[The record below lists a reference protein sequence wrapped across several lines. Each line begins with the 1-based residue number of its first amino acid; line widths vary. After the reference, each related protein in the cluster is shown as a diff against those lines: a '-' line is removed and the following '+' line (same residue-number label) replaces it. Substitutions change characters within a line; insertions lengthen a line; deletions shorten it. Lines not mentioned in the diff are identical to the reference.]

1 MLIEMYEQHIEK
13 AYIYQNRVHKKED
26 GKAQG
31 PWDQR
36 REGTLVCLDIHAIYA
51 CLTWTSH
58 M

>member
-31 PWDQR
+31 P
-36 REGTLVCLDIHAIYA
+36 
-51 CLTWTSH
+51 
-58 M
+58 